1 MRRYFRT
8 SICVLVSVFML
19 CSLCSCGASGN
30 KKNGGATRTI
40 MMYGL
45 GTNLESMFGMLT
57 WNLVQ
62 ILEADIPED
71 VNVIIM
77 TGGTNRWRTDPEY
90 LDGAEEIGVDVN
102 NQFWICSGKNAE
114 NAENGHGKMTLLEG
128 PEELANVSMIE
139 PETLQGFL
147 DFAAENYPAQMY
159 DLILWDHGGGPRG
172 GFGSD
177 EIFDEEGIET
187 MALSEL
193 VSAVKNSKIEHFDII
208 DFDACLMSNM
218 EVVAALADYT
228 DYVVAS
234 PETEPGFGQEYTTWL
249 NALAEQSDMSGFEL
263 GKRIV
268 DATVA
273 FYEDE
278 NTDGYGED
286 LTLSVINSKNFKE
299 RLVPAFTRM
308 AKIMNLELTQV
319 GNNQLLNFTDEFRMF
334 QMTYHYLD
342 VCLVD
347 LGSFADHLGI
357 CMSEID
363 NYESS
368 AEMDRTIMENAYTKT
383 TQEIE
388 EILADMDGSDDDVI
402 YQKVTEGTTRPVFAE
417 VRYTRNAEG
426 TLEKEVSASP
436 TGLSVYFQPLD
447 PEYTTDYLLKMES
460 TCEVLED
467 GDIKTMLK
475 EFELANARYL
485 MAATIGVT
493 ITRLLEAGETN
504 IHYGKIKEY
513 WHTPRELSEVELMLY
528 TDHMALYED
537 APESFTT
544 TEWDAYIG
552 LLMEIIQKNTDDDT
566 DTWLALLTAQQASE
580 AISTDTA
587 DAIGIDK
594 NGDGQLDAYRITI
607 RSPLGMIRDVSLKFR
622 AKGLEVSGFFRA
634 AFGDMAILGKVNGEM
649 AMEDFLGDLYGPN
662 ETLESGV
669 MAIYER
675 DYVQYD
681 MDASIERWYELVD
694 SQGVGHIMSVGTV
707 DPDHDTEIQIPVAIE
722 LQIPDEEFG
731 EETTGV
737 GGHLIYSN
745 GRFVGFSDA
754 NSPTPIIPL
763 SNEIFDGAIVTV
775 CQELAIEIPGG
786 MFLLTDPIS
795 VDFELPMERTNDR
808 GMSVNL
814 VPVSEIQD
822 LHVGEFVNQ
831 PVVTDIYGYEHDL
844 TAVLKAADEKAAAG
858 VYLKTIESAEIKYE
872 KMTYTGAP
880 QTPTFTITY
889 YGQQLIQ
896 DQDFDVLVEPETEAG
911 NYRAIIFGKGNYCG
925 YVVTDFTIDKE

>member
-1 MRRYFRT
+1 MRRHFRT
-8 SICVLVSVFML
+8 FICVLVSIFML
-19 CSLCSCGASGN
+19 ISLCSCGGSGN
-30 KKNGGATRTI
+30 KKGAGATRTI

-77 TGGTNRWRTDPEY
+77 TGGTREWKTEPEY
-90 LDGAEEIGVDVN
+90 LDGAEKIGVDAV

-177 EIFDEEGIET
+177 ELFDEEEA
-187 MALSEL
+187 MSLELSEI
-193 VSAVKNSKIEHFDII
+193 VSAVKNSKIEQFDII
-208 DFDACLMSNM
+208 DFDACLMSSL
-218 EVVAALADYT
+218 EVVAALADYA
-228 DYVVAS
+228 DNVIAS

-249 NALAEQSDMSGFEL
+249 NALAEQPDMDGFEL

-299 RLVPAFTRM
+299 RLVPAFTRL
-308 AKIMNLELTQV
+308 AQIMNLELTKV
-319 GNNQLLNFTDEFRMF
+319 GNNELLNFTDEFRIY

-342 VCLVD
+342 VSLID

-368 AEMDRTIMENAYTKT
+368 AEMDRAIMENAYTQT

-388 EILADMDGSDDDVI
+388 AILADMDGSDDDVI

-426 TLEKEVSASP
+426 TLEKEESVSP
-436 TGLSVYFQPLD
+436 TGLSVYFEPLD
-447 PEYTTDYLLKMES
+447 PEYTTEYLLSMES
-460 TCEVLED
+460 TCEVLDD

-475 EFELANARYL
+475 EFELASARYL
-485 MAATIGVT
+485 MAATTGIT

-504 IHYGKIKEY
+504 IYYGKIKEY
-513 WHTPRELSEVELMLY
+513 WQTPRELSDVELMLY
-528 TDHMALYED
+528 ADHMGMEEI
-537 APESFTT
+537 PESITT
-544 TEWDAYIG
+544 TEWDVYIG
-552 LLMEIIQKNTDDDT
+552 LLVDIIQKNTDDDI

-594 NGDGQLDAYRITI
+594 NGDGQLDAYRITV
-607 RSPLGMIRDVSLKFR
+607 RSPLGMIQDVSLKFR
-622 AKGLEVSGFFRA
+622 AKGLEVSGFFQA
-634 AFGDMAILGKVNGEM
+634 AFGDMALLGKVNGEM
-649 AMEDFLGDLYGPN
+649 AMEDFLGDLYGTN

-669 MAIYER
+669 MAVYER

-681 MDASIERWYELVD
+681 MDASVERWYELED
-694 SQGVGHIMSVGTV
+694 SQGVGHIISVGTT
-707 DPDHDTEIQIPVAIE
+707 DPDHDTELQIPVKIE
-722 LQIPDEEFG
+722 LQIPDEEYD
-731 EETTGV
+731 EDTTSV
-737 GGHLIYSN
+737 GGHLIYAN

-754 NSPTPIIPL
+754 DQPTPIIPL
-763 SNEIFDGAIVTV
+763 SNEIFDGAIITV

-786 MFLLTDPIS
+786 TFYIDDPIS

-814 VPVSEIQD
+814 KPVSEIED

-831 PVVTDIYGYEHDL
+831 PVVTDIFGYEHDL
-844 TAVLKAADEKAAAG
+844 TAILEAADEKAAAG
-858 VYLKTIESAEIKYE
+858 EYLKSIEGAEIKYE
-872 KMTYTGAP
+872 KLIYTGSS
-880 QTPTFTITY
+880 QTPTFTVTY
-889 YGQQLIQ
+889 HGQQLTR
-896 DQDFDVLVEPETEAG
+896 DQDFDVLVEAETEAG
-911 NYRAIIFGKGNYCG
+911 NYRAIIFGKGDYCG